1 MNLRTRQREGRP
13 TVVSRGHGE
22 RKFQRAV
29 APPAAPRLDHVFP
42 APKTFLFQGDRKR
55 GGGSRRAPP
64 VSSSLS
70 PLSPP
75 HAHPSLSSLLLLSP
89 PSLPAPPIYA
99 NSSRG
104 LCIFLNSKR
113 VSKPCPLGTVPRSR
127 SLGAGPGPSKS
138 PPCGPGSCPG
148 QGTGVSHSC
157 GGASFSDSPTPQGGP
172 LAEQQGCRQEE
183 AFTVM

>member
-1 MNLRTRQREGRP
+1 MNLRTRPREGRP
-13 TVVSRGHGE
+13 TVVSRDHGE

-42 APKTFLFQGDRKR
+42 APKTCFFQGDRKR

-64 VSSSLS
+64 
-70 PLSPP
+70 
-75 HAHPSLSSLLLLSP
+75 SLLLPLPTFSP
-89 PSLPAPPIYA
+89 PRSFFSFLPPSSLPSIPPCPPIYA

-113 VSKPCPLGTVPRSR
+113 ASKPCPLGTVPRSR
-127 SLGAGPGPSKS
+127 SLGAGPGPSKFL
-138 PPCGPGSCPG
+138 PCGPGSCPG
-148 QGTGVSHSC
+148 QGTGVSHGC